1 MAAKPTSKFS
11 LEDQARNPTAEEI
24 LLLRAIA
31 PSLAKKYETLLDL
44 YQLDEPDEDVRA
56 PVFTNAEDKFS
67 KGVTL
72 LTERNQR
79 LLAVE
84 LAEQVLPFWDAG
96 MVGAHHFLLRNLLS
110 LAAKYARGEVG
121 KRELHKASEH
131 VRLTWIDGLYQ
142 KWQDWCRK
150 GEASSSVLETL
161 RQALVSCLSAT
172 NSKNPSAFLP
182 IDTARTIVFCANR
195 SENTKVLRPFGVP
208 QPLST
213 NPKTFNFQ
221 GPVWDDRRKVMLQGG
236 LLRLLRYL
244 KQEAKEEE
252 AYQAKRAKKAPK
264 GTVGAKEDSM
274 ITQAEAEKI
283 ADLVMVG
290 IGLREAQQRI
300 TGINVLTPLGWA
312 QNIEIRHAISR
323 RGGDPNITPVFAAF
337 VIAHGSEVGR
347 QAVLSN
353 PALELL
359 MLESPEL
366 AWLVRGQRSSKEGK

>member
-1 MAAKPTSKFS
+1 M
-11 LEDQARNPTAEEI
+11 
-24 LLLRAIA
+24 
-31 PSLAKKYETLLDL
+31 
-44 YQLDEPDEDVRA
+44 
-56 PVFTNAEDKFS
+56 FT
-67 KGVTL
+67 
-72 LTERNQR
+72 
-79 LLAVE
+79 
-84 LAEQVLPFWDAG
+84 
-96 MVGAHHFLLRNLLS
+96 
-110 LAAKYARGEVG
+110 
-121 KRELHKASEH
+121 
-131 VRLTWIDGLYQ
+131 I
-142 KWQDWCRK
+142 
-150 GEASSSVLETL
+150 
-161 RQALVSCLSAT
+161 SCA
-172 NSKNPSAFLP
+172 
-182 IDTARTIVFCANR
+182 
-195 SENTKVLRPFGVP
+195 
-208 QPLST
+208 PLST

-264 GTVGAKEDSM
+264 GTVGAKEDNM
-274 ITQAEAEKI
+274 VTQAEAEKI